1 MMRLGSDCDVIVIDI
16 AGHDSAIAR
25 RAIALAD
32 TLVTPVNNSFA
43 DLDLL
48 ARFNPLSG
56 DIVGPGCFT
65 TAVEEI
71 RSARLNHGM
80 TDLDWV
86 VVGNR
91 VRRETSRNQQSITAA
106 LERIAPKANFRIG
119 TGLSER
125 TAYREL
131 FLLGLTH
138 LDLKAVP
145 GLPAANAQV
154 LQEIRRLV
162 ECVPVRISSERPAAA

>member
-1 MMRLGSDCDVIVIDI
+1 MHATLNVQSAATLCHEMMRLGSDCDVIVIDI

-43 DLDLL
+43 DLD
-48 ARFNPLSG
+48 
-56 DIVGPGCFT
+56 
-65 TAVEEI
+65 
-71 RSARLNHGM
+71 
-80 TDLDWV
+80 WV

-106 LERIAPKANFRIG
+106 LERIAPKANFSIG

-131 FLLGLTH
+131 FLW
-138 LDLKAVP
+138 D
-145 GLPAANAQV
+145 
-154 LQEIRRLV
+154 
-162 ECVPVRISSERPAAA
+162 